1 MSVRDLVRKDKF
13 DKLTAE
19 DFGLVLSL
27 VSDQGLREKALKA
40 VRSLIER
47 SSGKEATIMS
57 NTLLTFIS
65 SKPDGATDLIALVP
79 LAVKKAPETA
89 AYAVSTLT
97 QLLDDNS
104 LRMRAIDAIL
114 EISKDFP
121 QAARLAVYRIKAMG
135 IEDPRIDSLGESAIL
150 TKGISAKHKYVD
162 FTDAFTTRES
172 LRKVFKLLDLGPSYP
187 LADAVVATATVR
199 PDALVDFL
207 ADLVRLIDKYSST
220 LPDISIRLL
229 DALELVK
236 VPDLEIYVEPLKE
249 TVKKA
254 KTEELRRRLESFLAR
269 VQPKK

>member
-1 MSVRDLVRKDKF
+1 
-13 DKLTAE
+13 
-19 DFGLVLSL
+19 
-27 VSDQGLREKALKA
+27 
-40 VRSLIER
+40 
-47 SSGKEATIMS
+47 
-57 NTLLTFIS
+57 
-65 SKPDGATDLIALVP
+65 
-79 LAVKKAPETA
+79 
-89 AYAVSTLT
+89 
-97 QLLDDNS
+97 
-104 LRMRAIDAIL
+104 
-114 EISKDFP
+114 
-121 QAARLAVYRIKAMG
+121 
-135 IEDPRIDSLGESAIL
+135 
-150 TKGISAKHKYVD
+150 
-162 FTDAFTTRES
+162 
-172 LRKVFKLLDLGPSYP
+172 